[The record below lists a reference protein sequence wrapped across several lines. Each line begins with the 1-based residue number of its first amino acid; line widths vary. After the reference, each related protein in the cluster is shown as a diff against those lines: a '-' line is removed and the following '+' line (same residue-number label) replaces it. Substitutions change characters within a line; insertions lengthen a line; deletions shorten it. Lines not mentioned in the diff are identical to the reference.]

1 MMTTPTAARHGTPA
15 HQPTATDNSPP
26 AALCGMDPMLRT
38 RDAVGALRDEM
49 HTMLTVAQYVA
60 SSLSVLEAINVRAD
74 RSRDFAQTMGEVHP
88 TWRDPDCHGETMG
101 ALAQLIGM
109 AWTRIQTTCGAIE
122 QQHRTASPGGLA

>member
-1 MMTTPTAARHGTPA
+1 MTTPTTGRHGAPT
-15 HQPTATDNSPP
+15 HQPTATDNAPP
-26 AALCGMDPMLRT
+26 VTPYGMDPMLGT

-60 SSLSVLEAINVRAD
+60 SSLSVLDAINLRAD

-109 AWTRIQTTCGAIE
+109 AWTRVQITCGAIE
-122 QQHRTASPGGLA
+122 QQYRAAAPGGGA